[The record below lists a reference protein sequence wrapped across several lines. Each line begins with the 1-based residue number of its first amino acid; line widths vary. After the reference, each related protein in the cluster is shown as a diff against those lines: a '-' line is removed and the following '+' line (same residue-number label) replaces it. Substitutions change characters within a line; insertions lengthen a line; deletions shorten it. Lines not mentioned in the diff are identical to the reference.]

1 MRGSALRQSAIDH
14 TFHDWAGELLAH
26 GYCIIPDV
34 VPRALVAALHDDLR
48 PRFEK
53 TPFCVGD
60 FYGRHTKRFGGLLKR
75 SQHAAAFIQHP
86 LILDVA
92 ETILGPHCDRFQL
105 NLTQALEIWPGEGE
119 QIPHR
124 DQDMWRGAQGEIEYL
139 INVMWPFTPYRE
151 ENGATIVWPGSHRR
165 QAERRM
171 DRAQAISAEM
181 DPGSALLFLGST
193 LHCAGA
199 NRTSKPRAG
208 MIVSYSLGWL
218 KPYENQFLVYPPPVA
233 RRFSKELSALIGYQL
248 HRPNLGNYEGQC
260 PSILLGDEVA
270 DYLPAIDELRA
281 DQIEP
286 LAEFKARQR
295 AARQE

>member
-1 MRGSALRQSAIDH
+1 MRSSALRRSAIDRPI
-14 TFHDWAGELLAH
+14 HDWAGDLRAF
-26 GYCIIPDV
+26 GYCIIPDLV
-34 VPRALVAALHDDLR
+34 SPALVAALHGDLQS
-48 PRFEK
+48 RFDK
-53 TPFCVGD
+53 TPFCEGD

-75 SQHAAAFIQHP
+75 SQHAAAFVQHA
-86 LILDVA
+86 LILDIA
-92 ETILGPHCDRFQL
+92 QSILGPHCDRFQL

-124 DQDMWRGAQGEIEYL
+124 DQDMWRGAQGGIEYL

-151 ENGATIVWPGSHRR
+151 ENGATVVWPGSHLR
-165 QAERRM
+165 QSERRI
-171 DRAQAISAEM
+171 DRAQAISAKM

-193 LHCAGA
+193 LHGAGA
-199 NRTSKPRAG
+199 NRTTSPRAG
-208 MIVSYSLGWL
+208 MIISYSLGWL

-233 RRFSKELSALIGYQL
+233 RGFSRELSALIGYQL

-270 DYLPAIDELRA
+270 DYLPAVDELRA
-281 DQIEP
+281 DQIKP

-295 AARQE
+295 ADLKE